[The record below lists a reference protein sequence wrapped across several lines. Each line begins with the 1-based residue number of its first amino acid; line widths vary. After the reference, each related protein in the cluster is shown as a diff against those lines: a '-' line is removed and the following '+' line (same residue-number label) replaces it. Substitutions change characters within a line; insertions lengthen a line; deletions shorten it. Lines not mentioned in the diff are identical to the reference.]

1 MFAANIVVLRGRVTS
16 EAIVRELPSG
26 SSVTQFEITTRTG
39 DANAT
44 VPVAITDRV
53 IEFPVGTDVLVS
65 GSVRRRFFR
74 SGGVTQSRTE
84 VVAVEIVRL
93 SQKRAVSK
101 ILESVSALLA
111 G

>member
-1 MFAANIVVLRGRVTS
+1 M
-16 EAIVRELPSG
+16 RELPSG
-26 SSVTQFEITTRTG
+26 SSVTQLEITTRTG
-39 DANAT
+39 DTSTT

-53 IEFPVGTDVLVS
+53 IELPVGTDVLVA

-84 VVAVEIVRL
+84 VVAAEIVRL

-101 ILESVSALLA
+101 ILASATALLMP
-111 G
+111 

>member
-1 MFAANIVVLRGRVTS
+1 MFDTNIVVLRGRVTS

-26 SSVTQFEITTRTG
+26 SKVTQLEVTTRTG
-39 DANAT
+39 DASAS

-53 IEFPVGTDVLVS
+53 IEFSVGTEVLVA

-84 VVAVEIVRL
+84 VVAVEVVRL

-101 ILESVSALLA
+101 ILASAAGLLA